1 MPKYLGDVR
10 CWVNS
15 GKHLLA
21 LSFSAF
27 DPDIGAFPVNA
38 ALNGGQPLS
47 GPIFLAKRSPKPRAN
62 TIIQDSSPRAGGKA
76 GQFCEDTGEM
86 ALVGEAAGQR
96 HIRKRQPAVT
106 QQTLI
111 LLHPDGPRPNL
122 VSPSLLPDV
131 HLFIGRRT

>member
-1 MPKYLGDVR
+1 MCEMDYK
-10 CWVNS
+10 
-15 GKHLLA
+15 GKCRPRDITEREA
-21 LSFSAF
+21 LR
-27 DPDIGAFPVNA
+27 
-38 ALNGGQPLS
+38 
-47 GPIFLAKRSPKPRAN
+47 AKRDDLARTTRRLWRPTRP
-62 TIIQDSSPRAGGKA
+62 QSSVSA

-86 ALVGEAAGQR
+86 ALVDEAAGQR

-106 QQTLI
+106 QQTLV